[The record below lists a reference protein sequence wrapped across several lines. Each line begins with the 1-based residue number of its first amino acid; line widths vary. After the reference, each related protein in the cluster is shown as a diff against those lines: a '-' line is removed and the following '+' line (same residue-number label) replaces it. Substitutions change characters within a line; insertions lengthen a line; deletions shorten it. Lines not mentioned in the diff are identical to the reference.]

1 MALAIAWHEAVG
13 LHGLVEVHR
22 SQRLHIEAREPHGA
36 DEHDAQRVVR
46 ILELVV
52 QAALLHLHPM
62 RTDIEVPFLEVRD
75 LVLLLADDDRHLRR
89 AHPIDLP
96 LLLKRLLLAHV
107 AKLLLLGLDRL
118 LPVLLDVVEHHH
130 RGDLVHADEHRL
142 AGLPDA
148 RVVVHEVLGDLAQA
162 RLGHDHVHAVAEL
175 AFDLLGLFIVKVGRF
190 HCIHELLIE
199 LGILDAQL
207 VGTVLVEERN
217 RRAVLHRA
225 VEVIDGNI
233 AAEGATGE
241 VVVFEDR
248 RAGEADPGR
257 RRQKPHHVLG
267 ADAVVGT
274 VRLVGQD
281 NDIVVRAYRLHVVL
295 VELLD
300 EREHVAGIAVQ
311 LLDQVL
317 GRSWRGSALR
327 AHQPGIRSSRRSR

>member
-46 ILELVV
+46 ILKLVV

-107 AKLLLLGLDRL
+107 AKLLLLSLDRL
-118 LPVLLDVVEHHH
+118 LPVLLDVVEHHQ

-148 RVVVHEVLGDLAQA
+148 RVVVHEVLGDLVQA
-162 RLGHDHVHAVAEL
+162 RLGHNHVHAVAEL
-175 AFDLLGLFIVKVGRF
+175 ALDLLGLLLVKVGGL
-190 HCIHELLIE
+190 HSVHELLVK
-199 LGILDAQL
+199 LGVLDAQL
-207 VGTVLVEERN
+207 VGAVLIEQWH

-225 VEVIDGNI
+225 VEIVDRDVSAER
-233 AAEGATGE
+233 AACE
-241 VVVFEDR
+241 VVVFQDG
-248 RAGEADPGR
+248 RAGETDSGGCG
-257 RRQKPHHVLG
+257 QKPHHVLG
-267 ADAVVGT
+267 ADAIVGA
-274 VRLVGQD
+274 VRLVRQD
-281 NDIVVRAYRLHVVL
+281 DDVVIRAASPPR
-295 VELLD
+295 
-300 EREHVAGIAVQ
+300 R
-311 LLDQVL
+311 
-317 GRSWRGSALR
+317 
-327 AHQPGIRSSRRSR
+327 PG